1 MRPVRTRRSNSVY
14 VGPPGVMDLPAE
26 TAKIS
31 GATVVSSVWHLSPT
45 ERRQIAEGA
54 DLELA
59 VFASGI
65 PPVRLQ
71 LTNEPGIG
79 EDAADVLDR
88 LDQLREASR

>member
-1 MRPVRTRRSNSVY
+1 MTLPEGVVLVTHVFEAILVRPGRDDR
-14 VGPPGVMDLPAE
+14 E
-26 TAKIS
+26 FI
-31 GATVVSSVWHLSPT
+31 
-45 ERRQIAEGA
+45 A

-71 LTNEPGIG
+71 LTKEPGIG

-88 LDQLREASR
+88 LDQLREAGK